1 MKINFIND
9 LESSGES
16 TCEVHLLYTADDKV
30 QLSHSSAILDEGT
43 DGLLSETIAHNNFK
57 GKFLDS
63 FFITSNNLPC
73 HDALFISVGDPD
85 KLDDS
90 KLEKVGGAI
99 YSKLKERGT
108 QGRALVFVDNEIS
121 TSATN
126 IAFGMQLKEYKFDK
140 YFTKKD
146 KEETNFEVDICQEGA
161 DLTKVK
167 EDYAHKDAMVQGI
180 AFAKDLISEPSNVL
194 YPKSYC

>member
-1 MKINFIND
+1 M
-9 LESSGES
+9 
-16 TCEVHLLYTADDKV
+16 
-30 QLSHSSAILDEGT
+30 
-43 DGLLSETIAHNNFK
+43 LSETIAHNNFK

-73 HDALFISVGDPD
+73 HDALFISVGNPI
-85 KLDDS
+85 KLDDT

-108 QGRALVFVDNEIS
+108 QGRVLAFVDKEVLPSS
-121 TSATN
+121 TN
-126 IAFGMQLKEYKFDK
+126 LAFGMQLKEYKFDK

-146 KEETNFEVDICQEGA
+146 KDETNFEVDVCQEGA

-167 EDYAHKDAMVQGI
+167 EEYAHKDAMI
-180 AFAKDLISEPSNVL
+180 DCLLYTSPS
-194 YPKSYC
+194 PRDAS

>member
-1 MKINFIND
+1 M
-9 LESSGES
+9 
-16 TCEVHLLYTADDKV
+16 
-30 QLSHSSAILDEGT
+30 
-43 DGLLSETIAHNNFK
+43 
-57 GKFLDS
+57 
-63 FFITSNNLPC
+63 
-73 HDALFISVGDPD
+73 FISVGDPA
-85 KLDDS
+85 KLDDA

-99 YSKLKERGT
+99 YSKLKARGT

-121 TSATN
+121 ASATN

-146 KEETNFEVDICQEGA
+146 KEETNFEVDVCQEGA
-161 DLTKVK
+161 DLTKIK

-194 YPKSYC
+194 YPIYADLLKD